1 MRTKFSIHTI
11 MITTSISYIKVL
23 FGLLEASKSWGIVF
37 RMLIYVEGRGETQ
50 DKYHPS
56 AGSFLNYIK
65 GLSRNIC

>member
-1 MRTKFSIHTI
+1 MRTKFSIHNHDYNINFLYQST
-11 MITTSISYIKVL
+11 

-65 GLSRNIC
+65 ELSRNSC